1 MPADLVRV
9 RLESG
14 AEVSLGRGYA
24 ERKNLEVLSKPATRN
39 GRTLPTK
46 HPVDLRG
53 KALDAAL
60 VEAGLPTTGKAE
72 EKRQRLA
79 DHQASVEQLGGEVTT
94 NPVGE
99 SDTSEE
105 DSK

>member
-1 MPADLVRV
+1 MALVRV
-9 RLESG
+9 RHNG
-14 AEVSLGRGYA
+14 AEVSVGEGTAARHG
-24 ERKNLEVLSKPATRN
+24 LEVLDKPARFG
-39 GRTLPTK
+39 GRTIPAK
-46 HPVDLRG
+46 YPVDLRG

-60 VEAGLPTTGKAE
+60 AEAGLPTTGKAD

-79 DHQASVEQLGGEVTT
+79 DHQASVEFGGEVTT